1 MRGQPMSASA
11 QRISARCGPR
21 WRTTSSALDWPRER
35 IERYQTERLRSL
47 LAFARERSP
56 FHAAR
61 LADVDPATA
70 TVADL
75 ARIPPMV
82 KQEAQDRW
90 DEIVTVPGIDRAGAE
105 RVLADQRWFS
115 YTPSDLQVFSS
126 GGSSG
131 VRGVYLWGWEQF
143 VTLACL
149 AWRWQA
155 RAERRSATG
164 HAPARLAV
172 LEAGEPPHASTPL
185 FDVATEPGMQTVVI
199 PAAAPFEQVLH
210 AVARAQ
216 PTHLVGYASV
226 IGRLARAASA
236 GDLAIRPVRVST
248 NSEPLSDE
256 DRDAI
261 DKAWGAPVHNLWGST
276 EIGVQAVGCGEG
288 DGLHICEDE
297 VILERVDA
305 DGRPVGPD
313 EPATRTLATGL
324 AGRAFP
330 FIRYDLGDEV
340 TILSGRC
347 ACGSAMRRVADIAGR
362 RDDDFRYGDC
372 MVPASAFRYVLGTD
386 PRISEYQVRQTDERC
401 RRAGGRIARRPAGG
415 GGPRLLGAALRTDP
429 RRDQRRRGRPDR
441 ATRLDRQ
448 AQTVHPARRLAIS
461 PPSRPL
467 DAAAGAR
474 RRPRRPAA
482 RGSARTRAPDPPS
495 ARAPHPR
502 WRR

>member
-1 MRGQPMSASA
+1 
-11 QRISARCGPR
+11 
-21 WRTTSSALDWPRER
+21 
-35 IERYQTERLRSL
+35 
-47 LAFARERSP
+47 
-56 FHAAR
+56 
-61 LADVDPATA
+61 
-70 TVADL
+70 
-75 ARIPPMV
+75 MV
-82 KQEAQDRW
+82 KQEAQDGW
-90 DEIVTVPGIDRAGAE
+90 DGIVTVPGIDRAGAE

-115 YTPSDLQVFSS
+115 YTPSDLQVFNS

-164 HAPARLAV
+164 HAPRLAV

-185 FDVATEPGMQTVVI
+185 FDVAFEPGMQTVVI

-261 DKAWGAPVHNLWGST
+261 AEAWGARCTATS
-276 EIGVQAVGCGEG
+276 G
-288 DGLHICEDE
+288 DPPRSVCRPSRKVCRKSNSLRIYKDE
-297 VILERVDA
+297 VILERVNA
-305 DGRPVGPD
+305 DGGQQVGPE

-340 TILSGRC
+340 AILSGRC
-347 ACGSAMRRVADIAGR
+347 ACGSAMHRVADIAGR

-386 PRISEYQVRQTDERC
+386 PRISEYQVRQTANGADVLVV
-401 RRAGGRIARRPAGG
+401 GSPDV
-415 GGPRLLGAALRTDP
+415 PLVVAALVSSVRPFGLNHAEIASAWSTGS
-429 RRDQRRRGRPDR
+429 RDTPP
-441 ATRLDRQ
+441 
-448 AQTVHPARRLAIS
+448 PAS
-461 PPSRPL
+461 S
-467 DAAAGAR
+467 D
-474 RRPRRPAA
+474 
-482 RGSARTRAPDPPS
+482 GSS
-495 ARAPHPR
+495 S
-502 WRR
+502 WV